1 MPDRPTRRADPI
13 TTTIITIT
21 TMSDIYCKKC
31 GEPWDAYGVRN
42 GDMEPLEARRFLR
55 GEGCPSCHF
64 ATQCVECDGTG
75 AQASDIVWRQPK
87 CVECGDRH
95 KILVRRFPLSSASLE
110 HGYQPNVKTI
120 AADVAATAIRIG
132 KEEIRQSRD
141 GFFAEFFILCPACM
155 DGVGR
160 PKQPDQIPTCHC
172 CHGDGKFHPPGHP
185 EIIEA
190 RAIESLLDETEDEPL
205 GVLDTFLQG

>member
-1 MPDRPTRRADPI
+1 MPDRPTRCADPT

-55 GEGCPSCHF
+55 GEGCPACHF

-75 AQASDIVWRQPK
+75 AEPPLFHRNHSDCP
-87 CVECGDRH
+87 ECGDRH
-95 KILVRRFPLSSASLE
+95 KILVRRFPLSSTSLDY
-110 HGYQPNVKTI
+110 GYQPNVKTFAPEI
-120 AADVAATAIRIG
+120 AAAAIRIG

-141 GFFAEFFILCPACM
+141 GLFAEFFILCPACM
-155 DGVGR
+155 DGVGI
-160 PKQPDQIPTCHC
+160 PKHPDQVPTCQC
-172 CHGDGKFHPPGHP
+172 CHGDGKFHPPGDP
-185 EIIEA
+185 EAIEA
-190 RAIESLLDETEDEPL
+190 RAVSALLDETDDEPL
-205 GVLDTFLQG
+205 GVLATLLQG